1 MKRSFNIHTQRLA
14 DCEQLGNLD
23 LCSVL
28 LMRDARFPWLILVPR
43 IDGLRDLHDLPT
55 THREQAFTEVEIVS
69 KALHTYT
76 SADKINVAALGNM
89 VPQLHIH
96 VIGRREDDAGWPAP
110 VWSAGPAITLE
121 GAELKERASTL
132 KTLVFAE

>member
-1 MKRSFNIHTQRLA
+1 MNASFNIHAQLLA
-14 DCEQLGNLD
+14 DCEQLGNLE

-43 IDGLRDLHDLPT
+43 VDGLRDLHDLPAT
-55 THREQAFTEVEIVS
+55 YHEQAFIEVEVAS
-69 KALHTYT
+69 KALYNYAT
-76 SADKINVAALGNM
+76 ADKINVAALGNM

-96 VIGRREDDAGWPAP
+96 VIARREDDAGWPAP

-121 GAELKERASTL
+121 GEDLKERVTAL
-132 KTLVFAE
+132 KSLVFED

>member
-1 MKRSFNIHTQRLA
+1 MSTSFDIHSQLLA

-43 IDGLRDLHDLPT
+43 INGLRDLHDLPAR
-55 THREQAFTEVEIVS
+55 HREPLFTEIEITS
-69 KALHTYT
+69 EALRSYT

-96 VIGRREDDAGWPAP
+96 VIGRRKDDAGWPGP
-110 VWSAGPAITLE
+110 VWSAGPTTTLE
-121 GAELKERASTL
+121 GPELQERASAL
-132 KTLVFAE
+132 KTLVFT

>member
-1 MKRSFNIHTQRLA
+1 MSTNFEVHSQLLA

-43 IDGLRDLHDLPT
+43 INGLRDLHDLPAT
-55 THREQAFTEVEIVS
+55 YREQAFTEVEIVS
-69 KALHTYT
+69 KALHTYA

-121 GAELKERASTL
+121 GAELKERTSTL
-132 KTLVFAE
+132 KRLVFAE

>member
-1 MKRSFNIHTQRLA
+1 MSTSFNIHKQLLA

-43 IDGLRDLHDLPT
+43 IDGLRDLHDLPAT
-55 THREQAFTEVEIVS
+55 YRERAFTEIEITS
-69 KALHTYT
+69 EALRTYT

-110 VWSAGPAITLE
+110 VWSAGPA
-121 GAELKERASTL
+121 
-132 KTLVFAE
+132 

>member
-1 MKRSFNIHTQRLA
+1 MSTSFNIHKQLLA

-43 IDGLRDLHDLPT
+43 INGLRDLHDLPANN
-55 THREQAFTEVEIVS
+55 REQAFTEIEVTSE
-69 KALHTYT
+69 ALRSYT

-96 VIGRREDDAGWPAP
+96 VIGRRKDDAGWPGP
-110 VWSAGPAITLE
+110 VWSAGPATALK
-121 GAELKERASTL
+121 GAELQERASAL
-132 KTLVFAE
+132 KTLVFT

>member
-1 MKRSFNIHTQRLA
+1 MSTGFEIHSQLLA

-23 LCSVL
+23 LCSIL

-43 IDGLRDLHDLPT
+43 INGLRDLHDLPANN
-55 THREQAFTEVEIVS
+55 REQAFTEIEVTSE
-69 KALHTYT
+69 ALRSYT

-121 GAELKERASTL
+121 GTDLKERVTAL
-132 KTLVFAE
+132 KSLVFEE

>member
-1 MKRSFNIHTQRLA
+1 MSTGFEIHSQLLA

-23 LCSVL
+23 LCSIL

-43 IDGLRDLHDLPT
+43 INGLRDLHDLPANN
-55 THREQAFTEVEIVS
+55 REQAFTEIEVTSE
-69 KALHTYT
+69 ALRSYT

-96 VIGRREDDAGWPAP
+96 VIGRRKDDAGWPGP
-110 VWSAGPAITLE
+110 VWSAGPATALK
-121 GAELKERASTL
+121 GAELHERASAL
-132 KTLVFAE
+132 KTLVFTY

>member
-1 MKRSFNIHTQRLA
+1 MSTSFNIHAQLLA

-23 LCSVL
+23 LCSIL

-43 IDGLRDLHDLPT
+43 INGLRDLHDLPASN
-55 THREQAFTEVEIVS
+55 REQAFTEIEITS
-69 KALHTYT
+69 EALRSYT

-96 VIGRREDDAGWPAP
+96 VIGRRKDDAGWPGP

-121 GAELKERASTL
+121 GTDLKKRVTAL
-132 KTLVFAE
+132 KSLVFEE

>member
-1 MKRSFNIHTQRLA
+1 MSPSFEIHSQLLA

-43 IDGLRDLHDLPT
+43 INGLRDLHDLPASN
-55 THREQAFTEVEIVS
+55 REQLFTEIEITS
-69 KALHTYT
+69 EALRSFA

-121 GAELKERASTL
+121 GTDLKERVTAL
-132 KTLVFAE
+132 KSLVFEE

>member
-1 MKRSFNIHTQRLA
+1 MSTNFEVHSQLLA

-43 IDGLRDLHDLPT
+43 INGLRDLHDLPANN
-55 THREQAFTEVEIVS
+55 REQAFTEIEVASE
-69 KALHTYT
+69 ALRSYT

-96 VIGRREDDAGWPAP
+96 VIGRRKDDAGWPGP
-110 VWSAGPAITLE
+110 VWSAGPATALK
-121 GAELKERASTL
+121 GAELQERASAL
-132 KTLVFAE
+132 KTLVFT

>member
-1 MKRSFNIHTQRLA
+1 MSTSFNIHKQLLA

-55 THREQAFTEVEIVS
+55 SNREQAFTEIEITS
-69 KALHTYT
+69 EALRAYT

-121 GAELKERASTL
+121 GAELKERTSTL

>member
-1 MKRSFNIHTQRLA
+1 MSTSFNIHKQLLA

-43 IDGLRDLHDLPT
+43 INGLRDLHDLPASN
-55 THREQAFTEVEIVS
+55 REQAFTEIEVASE
-69 KALHTYT
+69 ALRSYT

-96 VIGRREDDAGWPAP
+96 VIGRRKDDAGWPGP
-110 VWSAGPAITLE
+110 VWSAGPATALK
-121 GAELKERASTL
+121 GAELQERASAL
-132 KTLVFAE
+132 KTLVFT

>member
-1 MKRSFNIHTQRLA
+1 MSASFNIHAQLLA
-14 DCEQLGNLD
+14 DCEHLGNLD

-43 IDGLRDLHDLPT
+43 IDGLRDLHDLPAT
-55 THREQAFTEVEIVS
+55 YREQAFTEIEITS
-69 KALHTYT
+69 EALRTYT

-121 GAELKERASTL
+121 GAELKERTSTL
-132 KTLVFAE
+132 KTLVFGE

>member
-1 MKRSFNIHTQRLA
+1 MSAGFNIHPQLLA
-14 DCEQLGNLD
+14 DCEQLGNLE

-28 LMRDARFPWLILVPR
+28 LMRDARFPWIILVPR
-43 IDGLRDLHDLPT
+43 VDGLRDLHDLPAT
-55 THREQAFTEVEIVS
+55 YRERAFIEVEIAS
-69 KALHTYT
+69 NALHNYANT
-76 SADKINVAALGNM
+76 DKINVAALGNM

-121 GAELKERASTL
+121 GADLKKRVTAL
-132 KTLVFAE
+132 KSLVFEE

>member
-1 MKRSFNIHTQRLA
+1 MSASFNIHAQLLA

-55 THREQAFTEVEIVS
+55 THREQAFTEVEIAS
-69 KALHTYT
+69 KALPTYA

>member
-1 MKRSFNIHTQRLA
+1 MSTNFEVHSQLLD

-43 IDGLRDLHDLPT
+43 IDGLRDLHDLPAT
-55 THREQAFTEVEIVS
+55 YREQAFTEIEITS
-69 KALHTYT
+69 EALRTYT

-121 GAELKERASTL
+121 GADLKERVTAL
-132 KTLVFAE
+132 KILVFGE

>member
-1 MKRSFNIHTQRLA
+1 MSTNFEVHSQLLDDR
-14 DCEQLGNLD
+14 EQLGNLD

-43 IDGLRDLHDLPT
+43 INGLRDLHDLPASN
-55 THREQAFTEVEIVS
+55 REQAFTEIEITS
-69 KALHTYT
+69 EALRSYT

-96 VIGRREDDAGWPAP
+96 VIGRRKDDAGWPGP
-110 VWSAGPAITLE
+110 VWSAGPATALK
-121 GAELKERASTL
+121 GAELQERASAL
-132 KTLVFAE
+132 KTLVFT